1 MRHLPVRSMSEYSDI
16 VEHIADVLRSRH
28 HLGFEMVD
36 SVDGCRLMRNVWANV
51 WADPRSAETLRMQ
64 V

>member
-1 MRHLPVRSMSEYSDI
+1 
-16 VEHIADVLRSRH
+16 
-28 HLGFEMVD
+28 MVD